1 MTIGGEVM
9 KRLINNVAALVVI
22 LGAGNVS
29 AAGDD
34 KYPAYNFQPTVI
46 YSNAE
51 LISKTSGATAGTPG
65 SVSNASAAPVGEFDP
80 KYPVAYFVPSVIYPT
95 K

>member
-1 MTIGGEVM
+1 M
-9 KRLINNVAALVVI
+9 KRLMNLTVTIVLI
-22 LGAGNVS
+22 FGVS
-29 AAGDD
+29 AVFAGDE

-51 LISKTSGATAGTPG
+51 LISKTSGAVAGSPVSTTA
-65 SVSNASAAPVGEFDP
+65 VSSAPVGEFDP
-80 KYPVAYFVPSVIYPT
+80 KYPVAYFVPSVIYPA